1 MFRHSNSD
9 STPARLGRDMS
20 RSAVTGLAARIYSIC
35 LLSPRLTGSAQ
46 RIFLYSPG
54 TSAVSRG
61 LGYDLPLRTL
71 AGTAVKFRERARKW
85 SPAKFIAAM
94 TDNNNSEAAWIYHN
108 ATKHSYTS
116 IRTNPHF
123 MDWSNQPLPFKI
135 YPALEPLR
143 LPGEVRQ
150 TGVAALSAISASVP
164 ASTTASPNLEAVG
177 QLLFLS
183 AGITRKRSY
192 SGGEIYFRAAACTG
206 ALYEVELYLVCGELA
221 NLEAGVYHFAPAEF
235 GLRRLRAGDFRRVLL
250 EATGGEPA
258 VAHAPLTI
266 VCTCTYWRNAW
277 KYQARTYRHFGWDNG
292 TLLANLLAVATALGL
307 PARVVCGFVDASVNR
322 LLDVDPQR
330 EVTFSLV
337 ALGYA
342 DALPPPSPAE
352 ISPLR
357 LETVPLS
364 QREVDYPLL
373 GEMHAASSLDS
384 RAEAEA
390 WRGSTPIKEV
400 LPPAGPIVPLAPW
413 SDGEISRDPI
423 EQVILRRGSTRKF
436 ARSPI
441 TLPQLSTMLDRATR
455 GVPADF
461 LDPPGAQLNDLY
473 LIVHAVEGVPPGAYV
488 FHRSRGVLE
497 CLKQGN
503 FRADAGY
510 LGLEQELPA
519 DAAVDVFFLADLRRI
534 LQRFG
539 NRGYRAVQL
548 EAGIL
553 GGELY
558 LAAYAQRLG
567 ATGLTFFD
575 DDVTRFFSAHAE
587 GKSAIFLVAIGHSAK
602 QKP

>member
-1 MFRHSNSD
+1 
-9 STPARLGRDMS
+9 
-20 RSAVTGLAARIYSIC
+20 
-35 LLSPRLTGSAQ
+35 
-46 RIFLYSPG
+46 
-54 TSAVSRG
+54 
-61 LGYDLPLRTL
+61 
-71 AGTAVKFRERARKW
+71 
-85 SPAKFIAAM
+85 M
-94 TDNNNSEAAWIYHN
+94 TDNRNPEAAWTYHD

-135 YPALEPLR
+135 YPTLEPLR
-143 LPGEVRQ
+143 LPSEVRQ
-150 TGVAALSAISASVP
+150 TGVAALSAIAESVP
-164 ASTTASPNLEAVG
+164 AQTNATPDLEAVA
-177 QLLFLS
+177 QLLYLS

-206 ALYEVELYLVCGELA
+206 ALYEVELYLVCGDLVNLA
-221 NLEAGVYHFAPAEF
+221 AGVYHFAPAEF
-235 GLRRLRAGDFRRVLL
+235 GLRRLRAGDYRRVLL

-258 VAHAPLTI
+258 IAQAPLTI

-322 LLDVDPQR
+322 LLDVDPHR
-330 EVTFSLV
+330 EVAFSLV
-337 ALGYA
+337 ALGHA
-342 DALPPPSPAE
+342 AALPPPTLAE

-364 QREVDYPLL
+364 QREVDYPLMR
-373 GEMHAASSLDS
+373 EMHAASSLDS
-384 RAEAEA
+384 PEEVEA
-390 WRGSTPIKEV
+390 WRGHTPISDFPSRAAPTVQLEAV
-400 LPPAGPIVPLAPW
+400 ALQPL
-413 SDGEISRDPI
+413 SDAEMPRDPI
-423 EQVILRRGSTRKF
+423 EQVIQRRGSTRKF
-436 ARSPI
+436 ARSSI
-441 TLPQLSTMLDRATR
+441 TLPQLSTVLDRATR

-473 LIVHAVEGVPPGAYV
+473 LIVHAVEGLPPGAYV
-488 FHRSRGVLE
+488 FRRDRGRLE

-510 LGLEQELPA
+510 LGLEQDLPA
-519 DAAVDVFFLADLRRI
+519 DAAVAIFFLADLRPI

-553 GGELY
+553 GGKLY
-558 LAAYAQRLG
+558 LAAYALRLG

-575 DDVTRFFSAHAE
+575 DDVTSFFSPHAE
-587 GKSAIFLVAIGHSAK
+587 GKSAIFLVAVGHSAK
-602 QKP
+602 RKPA

>member
-1 MFRHSNSD
+1 
-9 STPARLGRDMS
+9 
-20 RSAVTGLAARIYSIC
+20 
-35 LLSPRLTGSAQ
+35 
-46 RIFLYSPG
+46 
-54 TSAVSRG
+54 
-61 LGYDLPLRTL
+61 
-71 AGTAVKFRERARKW
+71 
-85 SPAKFIAAM
+85 M
-94 TDNNNSEAAWIYHN
+94 TDNRNAETAWTYHD

-135 YPALEPLR
+135 YPTLEPMR
-143 LPGEVRQ
+143 LPPELRQ
-150 TGVAALSAISASVP
+150 TRVAALSAITESIP
-164 ASTTASPNLEAVG
+164 AGANASPDLEAIA
-177 QLLFLS
+177 QLLYLS

-192 SGGEIYFRAAACTG
+192 SGGELYFRAAACTG
-206 ALYEVELYLVCGELA
+206 ALYEVELYLVCDDLT

-235 GLRRLRAGDFRRVLL
+235 GLRRLRAGDYRGVLA
-250 EATGGEPA
+250 EATGGEPT
-258 VAHAPLTI
+258 VAHAPLSI
-266 VCTCTYWRNAW
+266 ICTCTYWRNAW

-307 PARVVCGFVDASVNR
+307 PAQVVCGFLDASVNR

-330 EVTFSLV
+330 EVAFSLV
-337 ALGYA
+337 ALGHVA
-342 DALPPPSPAE
+342 APLPPSPAE
-352 ISPLR
+352 ISQLR

-364 QREVDYPLL
+364 EREVDYPLMR
-373 GEMHAASSLDS
+373 EMHAASSLDS
-384 RAEAEA
+384 PEKVEA
-390 WRGSTPIKEV
+390 WRGQTPV
-400 LPPAGPIVPLAPW
+400 ADFPPPSGPIIQLQPLADAEMP
-413 SDGEISRDPI
+413 RDPI
-423 EQVILRRGSTRKF
+423 EQVIQRRGSTRKF

-461 LDPPGAQLNDLY
+461 LDPPGTELNDLY
-473 LIVHAVEGVPPGAYV
+473 LIVHAVEGLPPGAYV
-488 FHRSRGVLE
+488 FHRNRRLLE

-519 DAAVDVFFLADLRRI
+519 DAAVAIFFLADLRPI

-553 GGELY
+553 GGKLY

-575 DDVTRFFSAHAE
+575 DDVTRFFSRHAE
-587 GKSAIFLVAIGHSAK
+587 GKSAIFLVAVGHSAK
-602 QKP
+602 RKPQG